1 MARPKSL
8 VVSMEITVVGRAHD
22 CRYNKNHRLE
32 KGMSRL
38 TIKEDGD
45 EHHYCL
51 TCARVFLVQGVERLT
66 ALITAVDAALRP

>member
-8 VVSMEITVVGRAHD
+8 IVSMEITTAGRAHD

-32 KGMSRL
+32 KGDRRL
-38 TIKEDGD
+38 TVRSDGD

-51 TCARVFLVQGVERLT
+51 ACAKVFLAKDVERLRT
-66 ALITAVDAALRP
+66 FLAEVEALTG